1 MKKNLLS
8 VLILVLMLV
17 NIAMSVVVMTSV
29 TSTNKKTAALMDSIG
44 MAMNL
49 ELYTPGDAPSVP
61 LADSKT
67 YVVGNDNGKM
77 TVLLADSKTA
87 NEDGSTKKDVYIVF
101 DISLLMNTKHEEYA
115 NYNDGNLS
123 EYDSRIVA
131 EIERVVGSHTE
142 EECRLY
148 FTDDIREEIL
158 KAIQNLFRSD
168 FIYNITLSNVKYGG
182 G

>member
-8 VLILVLMLV
+8 VLILFLMLV

-29 TSTNKKTAALMDSIG
+29 TGTNKKTAELIDSIA

-49 ELYTPGDAPSVP
+49 ELYTPGDEPSVP
-61 LADSKT
+61 LSDSKA
-67 YVVGNDNGKM
+67 YAVGSENGKM
-77 TVLLADSKTA
+77 TVLLAKSVS
-87 NEDGSTKKDVYIVF
+87 EDGSAGKDIYIVF

-115 NYNDGNLS
+115 NYNDGDLS

-142 EECRLY
+142 EECRMY
-148 FTDDIREEIL
+148 FTEDIREEIL
-158 KAIQNLFRSD
+158 KAIQNLFRSV

-182 G
+182 S